1 MEIFLR
7 WVFWVRWDAS
17 GARVTSS
24 GHQLPTKFNSCTIS
38 TNWEFNSQHKTYIAQ
53 FRLNLVHWGCP
64 ILPILSSLLG
74 KYWFL
79 SLDMIN
85 RDHIIQIL
93 RKRVYWE
100 ILPQHGCHSWLWTSL
115 IHWQGH
121 LKHHKIITSL
131 LMSRE
136 WLYTALSQDALKNTS
151 NSLMTPFLVCH
162 LFPNRKRC
170 WILKDV
176 LGRRFL
182 VEEDGKKGLAH
193 LLPFARVQR
202 D

>member
-1 MEIFLR
+1 MI
-7 WVFWVRWDAS
+7 W
-17 GARVTSS
+17 
-24 GHQLPTKFNSCTIS
+24 S
-38 TNWEFNSQHKTYIAQ
+38 TGT
-53 FRLNLVHWGCP
+53 
-64 ILPILSSLLG
+64 ILSKYCANECIG
-74 KYWFL
+74 KYYPGDSISWCSPWGRPL
-79 SLDMIN
+79 S
-85 RDHIIQIL
+85 
-93 RKRVYWE
+93 VFFYSV
-100 ILPQHGCHSWLWTSL
+100 PQHGCHSWLWTSL

-151 NSLMTPFLVCH
+151 NSLTPFLVCH

-182 VEEDGKKGLAH
+182 VEEDGKKGLTH